1 MAIAETLPAVCWAE
15 RSTCGRGGTE
25 GGPIVAQALHRVSV
39 VAQPVARGV
48 GQQFR
53 QMFSGDNP
61 GPITLRDAP
70 MLDPAL
76 LRNQPADLAARLKA
90 TRGYDLNVADL
101 LLLETERKQIQVR
114 TQELQNLRNTKS
126 KQIGMLKAKGEDV
139 SAVMA
144 EVAAFG
150 DELKQCEIDLADRL
164 AKIEAI
170 AAGIPNL
177 PHESVPQG
185 NDEHDNVEQHRWGTP
200 RAFDFE
206 VKDHVELGARHG
218 WLDGET
224 AAKLSGA
231 RFTVLRG
238 QLARLHRALAQFMLD
253 LHTGE
258 HGYEET
264 NVPLLVNADALFGT
278 GNLPKF
284 EEDLFATAG
293 TSLTEGGLYH
303 LNQMVDIIQAADGG
317 AIDGSVFGALAE
329 VVRDTKDRYLIPTS
343 EVPLTNIVRDE
354 ILDAERLPL
363 RMTAHSMCF
372 RAEAGSAGRDTRGM
386 IRQHQFEKVE
396 LVSIAKPEESD
407 AEHERMTHAA
417 ETVLE
422 KLGLPYRKVLLCTGD
437 MGFAAQKTYDLEV
450 WLPSQNTYREISS
463 CSNCGDFQARRMQ
476 ARWRNPATGK
486 PELVH
491 TLNGSG
497 VAVGRALIAV
507 MENYQ
512 NADGS
517 ITVPEVLRAYMGGVS
532 AIA

>member
-1 MAIAETLPAVCWAE
+1 
-15 RSTCGRGGTE
+15 
-25 GGPIVAQALHRVSV
+25 
-39 VAQPVARGV
+39 
-48 GQQFR
+48 
-53 QMFSGDNP
+53 
-61 GPITLRDAP
+61 
-70 MLDPAL
+70 MLDPVL
-76 LRNQPADLAARLKA
+76 LRNQPDVLAARLKE
-90 TRGYDLNVADL
+90 TRGYDLDVAVL
-101 LLLETERKQIQVR
+101 QQWESERKQLQVR

-144 EVAAFG
+144 EVAGFG
-150 DELKQCEIDLADRL
+150 DELKASETRLDEIKHA
-164 AKIEAI
+164 IEAI

-177 PHESVPQG
+177 PHESVPPG
-185 NDEHDNVEQHRWGTP
+185 DDEAGNVEQHRWGTP

-206 VKDHVELGARHG
+206 VKDHVELGARNG

-253 LHTGE
+253 LHTDT

-264 NVPLLVNADALFGT
+264 NVPLLVNAESMRGT
-278 GNLPKF
+278 GQLPKF
-284 EEDLFATAG
+284 EDDLFATMKLPELESNTRLFA
-293 TSLTEGGLYH
+293 EFDDWVEMLYTAER
-303 LNQMVDIIQAADGG
+303 NE
-317 AIDGSVFGALAE
+317 ALALPILQKI
-329 VVRDTKDRYLIPTS
+329 VFSHKDRYLIPTS

-372 RAEAGSAGRDTRGM
+372 RAEAGSAGRDTRGF

-396 LVSIAKPEESD
+396 LVTIAKPEESD
-407 AEHERMTHAA
+407 AEHERMTRCA

-437 MGFAAQKTYDLEV
+437 MGFSAQKTYDLEV
-450 WLPSQNTYREISS
+450 WLPAQNTYREISS

-517 ITVPEVLRAYMGGVS
+517 ITVPEVLRGYMGG
-532 AIA
+532 APFIA

>member
-1 MAIAETLPAVCWAE
+1 
-15 RSTCGRGGTE
+15 
-25 GGPIVAQALHRVSV
+25 
-39 VAQPVARGV
+39 
-48 GQQFR
+48 
-53 QMFSGDNP
+53 
-61 GPITLRDAP
+61 
-70 MLDPAL
+70 MLDPVL
-76 LRNQPADLAARLKA
+76 LRNQPAEVAARLKD
-90 TRGYDLNVADL
+90 TRGFDLDAAEL
-101 LLLETERKQIQVR
+101 LMLETERKQIQMR
-114 TQELQNLRNTKS
+114 TQELQNLRNKLS
-126 KQIGMLKAKGEDV
+126 KEIGMRKAKGEDA
-139 SAVMA
+139 SDLMA
-144 EVAAFG
+144 QVAAFG
-150 DELKQCEIDLADRL
+150 DELKEKEKRLDEIKADIE
-164 AKIEAI
+164 KIAQI
-170 AAGIPNL
+170 IPNL
-177 PHESVPQG
+177 PHESVPKG
-185 NDEHDNVEQHRWGTP
+185 SDETHNEEKKTWGTP
-200 RAFDFE
+200 RTFDFE

-231 RFTVLRG
+231 RFTILRG
-238 QLARLHRALAQFMLD
+238 KLARLHRALAQFMLD
-253 LHTGE
+253 LHTNE

-264 NVPLLVNADALFGT
+264 NVPLLVNADSMKGT
-278 GNLPKF
+278 GQLPKF
-284 EEDLFATAG
+284 EEDLFCTFQLPEETDDG
-293 TSLTEGGLYH
+293 FSRQIPG
-303 LNQMVDIIQAADGG
+303 AAFMQL
-317 AIDGSVFGALAE
+317 IDVI
-329 VVRDTKDRYLIPTS
+329 KDRSSEASGTFGKITTVNGESIDLSNKLLSSIVSIADTFRDKYLIPTS

-354 ILDAERLPL
+354 ILDHEKLPL

-396 LVSIAKPEESD
+396 LVTIAKPEESD
-407 AEHERMTHAA
+407 AEHERMTRCA

-437 MGFAAQKTYDLEV
+437 MGFSAQKTYDLEV

-517 ITVPEVLRAYMGGVS
+517 ITVPDVLRPYMGGATS
-532 AIA
+532 IA